1 MDLIIKARL
10 HNLFRAKDFNDKKRK
25 WQLQFLDEQ
34 ESGDGVQLV
43 VHKVSIPDTMLHQ
56 FTNKTGEE
64 VEVKVRPMVRGN
76 QVIFYGVA

>member
-10 HNLFRAKDFNDKKRK
+10 HNLFRAKDFNDKKGK

-43 VHKVSIPDTMLHQ
+43 IHKVSIPDTMLHQ
-56 FTNKTGEE
+56 FTNKIGEE

>member
-43 VHKVSIPDTMLHQ
+43 VHKVSILIPCFINSLIKQ
-56 FTNKTGEE
+56 AK
-64 VEVKVRPMVRGN
+64 KLK
-76 QVIFYGVA
+76 